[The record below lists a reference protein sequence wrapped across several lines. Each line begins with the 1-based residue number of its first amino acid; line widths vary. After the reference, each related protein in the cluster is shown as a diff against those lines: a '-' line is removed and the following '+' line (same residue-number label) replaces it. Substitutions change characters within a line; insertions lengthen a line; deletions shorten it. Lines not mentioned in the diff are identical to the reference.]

1 MTEIIEDYNENNLY
15 GKWMDMDFEVL
26 SPGQIA
32 YKMTVKKHHQAVSNI
47 AHGGVLAGMMDGVIG
62 AAALSAVASDGK
74 RVATVEFKINY
85 LSPAFVGD
93 NLIGNGNVIRKGK
106 KLLIVQGEIS
116 NKKGVVAVATGT
128 FTSYAIK

>member
-1 MTEIIEDYNENNLY
+1 MRF
-15 GKWMDMDFEVL
+15 KWVTL
-26 SPGQIA
+26 
-32 YKMTVKKHHQAVSNI
+32 
-47 AHGGVLAGMMDGVIG
+47 
-62 AAALSAVASDGK
+62 
-74 RVATVEFKINY
+74 INY

-93 NLIGNGNVIRKGK
+93 DLIGNGNVIRKGK